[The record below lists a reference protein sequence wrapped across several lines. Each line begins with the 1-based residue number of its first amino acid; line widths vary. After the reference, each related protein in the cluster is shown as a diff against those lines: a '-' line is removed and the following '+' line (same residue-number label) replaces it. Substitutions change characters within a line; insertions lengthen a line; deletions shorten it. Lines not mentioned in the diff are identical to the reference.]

1 MEPCRIKTRTT
12 ARFSETLN
20 LACSVSHCLTPAAR
34 TKTERSAW
42 VTAVGTRASGAD
54 DWTQSGRQMARTV
67 RTLPRDQ
74 STDFSLLK
82 LVQGMSWDGEGLG
95 RRGRPPKVTLDAP
108 WMKRGDAAIWWI
120 IDHRQ
125 LAGGHPRSRQNQ
137 ASQGTAKVTGGHMR
151 TPDVDSE
158 RTRPI
163 LRLLRQRRSCGAQLL
178 FWIGSRTSKW
188 TRLIRGRERG
198 R

>member
-67 RTLPRDQ
+67 RTLLRDQ
-74 STDFSLLK
+74 NTDFSLLK
-82 LVQGMSWDGEGLG
+82 LVQGKSWDGEGLG

-108 WMKRGDAAIWWI
+108 WMKRVRRCDLV
-120 IDHRQ
+120 DHRSPS
-125 LAGGHPRSRQNQ
+125 AGRRAPSI
-137 ASQGTAKVTGGHMR
+137 
-151 TPDVDSE
+151 PSE
-158 RTRPI
+158 PSIARDGESDRWTHENA
-163 LRLLRQRRSCGAQLL
+163 RR
-178 FWIGSRTSKW
+178 
-188 TRLIRGRERG
+188 
-198 R
+198 